1 MARQPASRYIT
12 NSSRSTQPNDMQMC
26 LEVAVF
32 GETEQVCIANWFRN
46 SHLPQKQKSP

>member
-12 NSSRSTQPNDMQMC
+12 NSSRSTRSDDGADMRMC

-32 GETEQVCIANWFRN
+32 GETGTSVLDELV
-46 SHLPQKQKSP
+46 S